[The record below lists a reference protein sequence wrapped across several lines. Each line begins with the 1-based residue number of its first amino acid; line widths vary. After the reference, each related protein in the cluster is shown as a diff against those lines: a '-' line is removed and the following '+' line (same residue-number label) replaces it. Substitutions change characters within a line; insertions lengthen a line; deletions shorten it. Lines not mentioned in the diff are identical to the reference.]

1 MTPNAMFMPRNAR
14 QILIAGP
21 VGSLDTLELS
31 PKEAVRGIAVIIHPD
46 PKGGGTYTNK
56 IVQTIAKVLNAKG
69 FLCYCPNLRGVGMSA
84 GEHDFGT
91 GEVEDA
97 RAVYAYA
104 KGQHPDLPII
114 LAGFS
119 FGTAVISNLALQVE
133 HSKLI
138 LIGPAVT
145 RYSVQVPERNKTLVI
160 HGQEDEVIPLSA
172 IYEWAEQHDVPVSV
186 FIKTGH
192 FFHGKLVQLQN
203 YLTQV
208 VNV

>member
-1 MTPNAMFMPRNAR
+1 MFMPRNAR
-14 QILIAGP
+14 QILIVGP

-69 FLCYCPNLRGVGMSA
+69 FLCFCPNLRGVGMSA

-97 RAVYAYA
+97 HAVYAYA
-104 KGQHPDLPII
+104 KAQYPDLPIV

-133 HSKLI
+133 HNKLI

>member
-14 QILIAGP
+14 QILIVGP

-69 FLCYCPNLRGVGMSA
+69 FLCFCPNLRGVGMSA

-97 RAVYAYA
+97 HAVYAYA
-104 KGQHPDLPII
+104 KAQYPDLPIV

-133 HSKLI
+133 HNKLI